1 MRSLS
6 KTPYN
11 LMFFLLKKVRPSE
24 KMLRRLSKKD
34 RPGLK
39 IELPK
44 REPTLLE
51 KGRTA
56 FSNGQYADALHFF
69 SQALQLDP
77 NNAWNWHGRG
87 DALQLM
93 GDSTGALQ
101 AYERACA
108 LQPQTALH
116 WGGKANALRRLQ
128 RSAESDS
135 ARRRALELDQSI
147 AWLFND

>member
-1 MRSLS
+1 MRFSS
-6 KTPYN
+6 KNPYN
-11 LMFFLLKKVRPSE
+11 LIFLLLEKIRPSE

-39 IELPK
+39 IDLPK

-69 SQALQLDP
+69 SQAVQLDP